1 MKKMPRL
8 VLHLTNFILKL
19 VLAMLVLWVVHY
31 FTASFMLHGWGVF
44 STALVVSVI
53 GVIAD
58 IVFLERVQN
67 NTALVIDFIVNT
79 LIVWYVPQFWH
90 GGIMNFFTA
99 LMCGIVLTI
108 AEVGTHNFV
117 LRSDKLLQRNR

>member
-1 MKKMPRL
+1 MPRV

-19 VLAMLVLWVVHY
+19 VLAVLVLWVAHYYNASLMVHV
-31 FTASFMLHGWGVF
+31 WGVF

-53 GVIAD
+53 GVVTD
-58 IVFLERVQN
+58 IVFLERVGN

-79 LIVWYVPQFWH
+79 IIVWYVPLFWH
-90 GGIMNFFTA
+90 GGIMNFYTA

-108 AEVGTHNFV
+108 AEAGTHNFV